1 MLDLWIIEKIRR
13 DKEKQE
19 ENNRVQPYL
28 EIPMP
33 EYAPKEQENKKE
45 QTVIVI
51 QL

>member
-1 MLDLWIIEKIRR
+1 MLDSWIIEKIRR

-19 ENNRVQPYL
+19 EDNRVQPYL

-33 EYAPKEQENKKE
+33 EYPPQERENKKE

-51 QL
+51 EL